1 MCLCFGEV
9 SAGCY
14 KHSCFQANSKTVIVQ
29 VRYRLEEF
37 SFLQN
42 IRYKLLPQTGAW
54 TQWNNAGVCY
64 SKSGVPG
71 FKSAT
76 GILDFN

>member
-1 MCLCFGEV
+1 MLIATNILFPG
-9 SAGCY
+9 
-14 KHSCFQANSKTVIVQ
+14 KQQNSVVVQ
-29 VRYRLEEF
+29 ESHRLEEF
-37 SFLQN
+37 AFLQN

-54 TQWNNAGVCY
+54 TQQSSTVVCY
-64 SKSGVPG
+64 SKSGVPR